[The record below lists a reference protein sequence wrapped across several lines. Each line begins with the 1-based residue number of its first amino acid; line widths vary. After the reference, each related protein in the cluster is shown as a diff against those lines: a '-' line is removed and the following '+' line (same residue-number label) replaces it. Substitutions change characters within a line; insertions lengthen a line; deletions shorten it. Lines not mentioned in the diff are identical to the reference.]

1 MQFYTKLLE
10 KEEKKI
16 AGKYVGERLP
26 VTFLLGSS
34 VFNLFTFWI
43 LIFPTFISVL
53 ILVLNRGN

>member
-34 VFNLFTFWI
+34 VFNLFTF
-43 LIFPTFISVL
+43 
-53 ILVLNRGN
+53 